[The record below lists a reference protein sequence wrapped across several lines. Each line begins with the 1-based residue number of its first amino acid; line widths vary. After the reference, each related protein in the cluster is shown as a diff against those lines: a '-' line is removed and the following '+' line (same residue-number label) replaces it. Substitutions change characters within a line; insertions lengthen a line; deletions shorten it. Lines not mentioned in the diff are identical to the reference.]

1 MLDIIRPS
9 ECLKTATILRYT
21 PKLEVVSHLHSIRCP
36 EHGTSDLST
45 ASASRTC
52 LVPLSRVLPAPPNH
66 VLHRSIVS
74 NGLGNSCSG
83 THVRFKFALTGI
95 CFCEPPMESIQDGFS
110 K

>member
-83 THVRFKFALTGI
+83 THVCFKFALTGI